1 MILESLVVRIA
12 ADTRKLESGIK
23 KSLTLVQRFS
33 NMARRGFTGM
43 KNVVGKVTRSIF
55 SLKGALLGLGLG
67 MIAKSFLDVA
77 NTTEQL
83 RIRLQYI
90 IGSVEEGNRL
100 FNEMSKFAGNVA
112 YEYNDIM
119 QSATALAGVM
129 KGGVEE
135 VKQWMPMIADLAT
148 VSGLSINDTTQQ
160 IIRMYSAGAA
170 AADLFRERGVLA
182 MLGFQAGVSYSA
194 EETRKKLLEL
204 YPKAEWKDAAQA
216 MASTW
221 SGTMS
226 MIADKWFRLRDQIMQ
241 AGLFNTLKAAAQA
254 FDKWFDSATKSGR
267 ERIKL
272 FSQTMSNAVVSAIRM
287 FGYLIDAGR
296 IVLVVIEN
304 IGMAWMGW
312 KIILKEIKLAI
323 GNLYKKAFE
332 GWNWLIDKISMALPE
347 FEALKFDMSA
357 FSDLDAL
364 EKEIAN
370 TRKEYDQINKSM
382 RETASNI
389 GKGVEE
395 ANKFANEV
403 ENIKNKLDR
412 AAESGRKLAKSV
424 RPTTEEEKRWYE
436 FVKNAEAFGKSLKNS
451 LGETLN
457 PLDDYAKKLAYIDYL
472 FETTNM
478 DMDTY
483 FELMDKYMSKFNQS
497 IDEVSNNTK
506 KLGRDW
512 ENILSNIKLGIADAI
527 MKARTWKEVLRDV
540 AKQIVRLLI
549 TKYISEPIVQG
560 ISNISARASGGPVAS
575 GTPYIVG
582 EKGPELFVPNTY
594 GSIVPNSSLASANSG
609 VVNIYQEINVSGS
622 GDRELQMKL
631 EQAASRG
638 AEQGY
643 AKVMEDLRRN
653 GPLRGS
659 IR

>member
-23 KSLTLVQRFS
+23 KSLTLIQRFS
-33 NMARRGFTGM
+33 RMARRGFTGM
-43 KNVVGKVTRSIF
+43 KAVVGKVTRSIF

-90 IGSVEEGNRL
+90 LGSVEEGNRL

-204 YPKAEWKDAAQA
+204 YPKAAWKDAAQA

-221 SGTMS
+221 KGTMS

-254 FDKWFDSATKSGR
+254 FDKWFDSATKRGR

-272 FSQTMSNAVVSAIRM
+272 FSQTMSNAIVGAIRM

-296 IVLVVIEN
+296 VALVLIKT

-312 KIILKEIKLAI
+312 KIILKEIKLGI
-323 GNLYKKAFE
+323 GTLYKKAFE
-332 GWNWLIDKISMALPE
+332 GWNWLIDKISTALPE
-347 FEALKFDMSA
+347 FEALKFDMRA
-357 FSDLDAL
+357 FADLDAL
-364 EKEIAN
+364 EKEIAK
-370 TRKEYDQINKSM
+370 TRKEYDDINKSM

-403 ENIKNKLDR
+403 ENIKNKLDK
-412 AAESGRKLAKSV
+412 ATESGRKLAKAV
-424 RPTTEEEKRWYE
+424 RPPTEEEKKWSE
-436 FVKNAEAFGKSLKNS
+436 FVKNAEAFGKSLKSS

-457 PLDDYAKKLAYIDYL
+457 PLDDSAKKLAYIDYL

-483 FELMDKYMSKFNQS
+483 FELVDKYMSKFDQS
-497 IDEVSNNTK
+497 IDTVSKSTK
-506 KLGRDW
+506 KLGKDW
-512 ENILSNIKLGIADAI
+512 QNILSNIKLGITDAI
-527 MKARTWKEVLRDV
+527 MQARTWADVLRGV
-540 AKQIVRLLI
+540 AQQIARLLV

-560 ISNISARASGGPVAS
+560 IEGIMGKASGGPVMA

-582 EKGPELFVPNTY
+582 EKGPELFVPNTS
-594 GSIVPNSSLASANSG
+594 GSIVPNSSLSSAGAG
-609 VVNIYQEINVSGS
+609 VVNIYQEISVSGS

-653 GPLRGS
+653 GPLRRS